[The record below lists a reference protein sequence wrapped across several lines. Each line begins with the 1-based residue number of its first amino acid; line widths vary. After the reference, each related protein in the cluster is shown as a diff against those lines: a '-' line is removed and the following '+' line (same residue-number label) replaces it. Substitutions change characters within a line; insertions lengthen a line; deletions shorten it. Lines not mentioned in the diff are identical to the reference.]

1 MDNHGEKV
9 TAVVSQVIQSK
20 EFLERAF
27 EMFALKAHH
36 QRLTLRF
43 ALSETLPSLIVDRIL
58 LARTLQVLIDRALEV
73 TPVGGVVVR
82 AKRTAGDVVIVVDDG
97 GPWVS
102 PRDVPRLFLP
112 GSAETDLL
120 AAADLARQLG
130 GMLSATGKR
139 KQLGLRVRL
148 LVPILP
154 ALAQRQ
160 DERA

>member
-1 MDNHGEKV
+1 MF
-9 TAVVSQVIQSK
+9 SQVVHSK

-27 EMFALKAHH
+27 ELFALKAHH

-43 ALSETLPSLIVDRIL
+43 VLSETLPSLIVDRIL
-58 LARTLQVLIDRALEV
+58 LARTLQLLIDRALEV

-82 AKRTAGDVVIVVDDG
+82 AKRTAGDVVVVVDDG

-102 PRDVPRLFLP
+102 PRDVPQLFLP
-112 GSAETDLL
+112 GSAETGLL

-130 GMLSATGKR
+130 GMLSATGKQE
-139 KQLGLRVRL
+139 QLGLRLRL

-154 ALAQRQ
+154 AMAQHRHA
-160 DERA
+160 RA

>member
-1 MDNHGEKV
+1 V
-9 TAVVSQVIQSK
+9 FRQVVHCE

-27 EMFALKAHH
+27 ELFALKAHH
-36 QRLTLRF
+36 QRLTIRF
-43 ALSETLPSLIVDRIL
+43 ALSETLPSIMVDRIL
-58 LARTLQVLIDRALEV
+58 LARTLQLLIDRALDV

-82 AKRTAGDVVIVVDDG
+82 AKRTAGDVVIVVDDE

-130 GMLSATGKR
+130 GMVSATGKPE
-139 KQLGLRVRL
+139 QLGMRVRL

-154 ALAQRQ
+154 TVAQRQ
-160 DERA
+160 QERE

>member
-1 MDNHGEKV
+1 MIH
-9 TAVVSQVIQSK
+9 SK

-36 QRLTLRF
+36 RRLTLRF
-43 ALSETLPSLIVDRIL
+43 VLSETLPSLMVDRIL
-58 LARTLQVLIDRALEV
+58 LARTLQLLIDRALDV
-73 TPVGGVVVR
+73 TPAGGVVVR

-120 AAADLARQLG
+120 VAADLVRQLG
-130 GMLSATGKR
+130 GMLSATGRR
-139 KQLGLRVRL
+139 KQLGLRLRL
-148 LVPILP
+148 LVPIFP
-154 ALAQRQ
+154 ALAQRRHG
-160 DERA
+160 RA

>member
-1 MDNHGEKV
+1 V
-9 TAVVSQVIQSK
+9 LPQVVHSK

-36 QRLTLRF
+36 HRLTLRF
-43 ALSETLPSLIVDRIL
+43 VLSETLPSLLVDRIL

-73 TPVGGVVVR
+73 TLVGGVVVR
-82 AKRTAGDVVIVVDDG
+82 AKRTAGDVMVVVDDG
-97 GPWVS
+97 GPWVP

-130 GMLSATGKR
+130 GMLSAAGGR
-139 KQLGLRVRL
+139 EQLGLRVRL

-154 ALAQRQ
+154 AMAQHRHA
-160 DERA
+160 RA